1 MADTRKQRRRV
12 QVPLPLV
19 ILVPLLT
26 LLLGLWTLALA
37 YDRNPL
43 PFPDRNYQVFSAS
56 SVEALV
62 AMEDVMQS
70 LGQRPRFRADSPT
83 VQRTIFASGTIINQP
98 DPRMHAL
105 LGPHGAALGF
115 VVDDPDA
122 TARQVAAQ
130 LERHG
135 FEAVSIHD
143 AEPGLPIAFVRT
155 DAMSGSVLVFR
166 KHMLRMGA
174 RPDAWTPRMPSV
186 DAPSGSKGGA
196 GS

>member
-1 MADTRKQRRRV
+1 MVDTHKKGRSV
-12 QVPLPLV
+12 QVPVFLA
-19 ILVPLLT
+19 ILVPLVT

-43 PFPDRNYQVFSAS
+43 PFPDRDYQVFSAS

-70 LGQRPRFRADSPT
+70 LGQHPRFRADSPN

-98 DPRMHAL
+98 DPRMFEV

-122 TARQVAAQ
+122 TARQIAEQLQARGFRAA
-130 LERHG
+130 
-135 FEAVSIHD
+135 SIHD

-155 DAMSGSVLVFR
+155 DALSGSVLVFR

-174 RPDAWTPRMPSV
+174 KPDAWTPRMASA
-186 DAPSGSKGGA
+186 D
-196 GS
+196 

>member
-1 MADTRKQRRRV
+1 MAHTPRKRRSV
-12 QVPLPLV
+12 QVPLPV
-19 ILVPLLT
+19 AILVPLAT
-26 LLLGLWTLALA
+26 LLLGVWTLALA

-43 PFPDRNYQVFSAS
+43 PFPDRDYQVFSAS
-56 SVEALV
+56 SAEALV

-70 LGQRPRFRADSPT
+70 LGQRPRFRVDSPN

-98 DPRMHAL
+98 DPRMFKV

-122 TARQVAAQ
+122 TARQVARQ
-130 LERHG
+130 LQARGFQAASVHG
-135 FEAVSIHD
+135 

-155 DAMSGSVLVFR
+155 DALADSVLVFR

-174 RPDAWTPRMPSV
+174 KPDAWTPRTASA
-186 DAPSGSKGGA
+186 D
-196 GS
+196 